1 MQPKL
6 GESPG
11 DLGGGYEIIIINGLI
26 YISPPD
32 RQTRFGPVSAPGI
45 EIPEHELVLC
55 TKDDH
60 YFFIASAKLG
70 ANDATVYQIDLNAG
84 SHSSFTLPNNHAQ
97 IMGHILS
104 ISPAARERDPMMLT
118 GDGKIISGIGS
129 ALGYSCATITG
140 LFVLAIIATS
150 LVVRLKKKRRR
161 KQDQPA
167 GQ

>member
-6 GESPG
+6 GESAG
-11 DLGGGYEIIIINGLI
+11 HLGGGYELFIVDDWIAIDT
-26 YISPPD
+26 PT
-32 RQTRFGPVSAPGI
+32 RQTRFGPTS
-45 EIPEHELVLC
+45 EQLSIPYSQVIVC
-55 TKDDH
+55 TKDDN
-60 YFFIASAKLG
+60 YFFIAHASLSA
-70 ANDATVYQIDLNAG
+70 ADATVYQIDLVAG
-84 SHSSFTLPNNHAQ
+84 THSKFTLPNNHTQ

-104 ISPAARERDPMMLT
+104 ISPNARERDPMMLT

-167 GQ
+167 RQ